1 MEALPS
7 DDAVARTEQSPSHTQ
22 PAPSQALVMDD
33 DTKRMVEICT
43 KLSPKNRSKMLSIC
57 EDLLVDA
64 GLDRVGCY
72 ISRYVPPIRHFRFI
86 NLPLELRLIVARYAL
101 TADDPLDLKWLQY
114 LPTKKLGTFKKLDQL
129 TTLTRASKNIYNET
143 LDLVW
148 RLNSFDFRYES
159 NDGAMKEKIGVFLYH
174 MRNKSIPRI
183 PIQVDQYVFI
193 AGHDGCE
200 DLFRIENLIAPLSLL
215 EPRVQWRICDW
226 LWVIPIKEAGFAADY
241 MNFAENAKERE

>member
-1 MEALPS
+1 VRSEF
-7 DDAVARTEQSPSHTQ
+7 
-22 PAPSQALVMDD
+22 
-33 DTKRMVEICT
+33 VERPINECQ
-43 KLSPKNRSKMLSIC
+43 LNVCS
-57 EDLLVDA
+57 LLVDA